1 MFIETQLKTYFA
13 QLAKWQKIVGIFF
26 AVSVALLILF
36 GLGIVIFGSS
46 FGSEIT
52 EQFGGSI
59 GFTGAGI
66 VYFLMGILYYF
77 PTKYLLTSAKKI
89 KARVASDD
97 EAVLAEGVMNC
108 KSFFKF
114 TGVLCIISFAIL
126 AVALLAAA
134 VVAIVAA
141 VS

>member
-1 MFIETQLKTYFA
+1 MFIESQLKTYFA

-26 AVSVALLILF
+26 AISVALLVLF
-36 GLGIVIFGSS
+36 GLGICIFGMD

-52 EQFGGSI
+52 DQFGGTI
-59 GFTGAGI
+59 GFTTAGI
-66 VYFLMGILYYF
+66 IYFLMGVLYFF
-77 PTKYLLTSAKKI
+77 PTRYLLISAKKI
-89 KARVASDD
+89 KAWVASDD
-97 EAVLAEGVMNC
+97 EAVLAEGVMNS